1 MLQHM
6 ALFGEGVCCHVEATG
21 VGPEPV
27 WCPYERRECGR
38 RPTGRGDDVETRGG
52 GELPAE
58 ARGPEPSL
66 TVRSGNRPWDL
77 DLRRPASELGTNRF
91 LSSQPIGL
99 RCSISTALAN

>member
-1 MLQHM
+1 MPQHV

-38 RPTGRGDDVETRGG
+38 RPTGRGGDVETRGG

-66 TVRSGNRPWDL
+66 GP
-77 DLRRPASELGTNRF
+77 
-91 LSSQPIGL
+91 
-99 RCSISTALAN
+99 